1 MNGIDAAAT
10 AMTAAARARA
20 ETAGRGALQRRI
32 ATEIAPSATTAIA
45 TAVPWPGSLIAI
57 PLTTRMAASPIG
69 PASQLSLGSPQ
80 SERIACPTTNE
91 AAQMT
96 ARDA

>member
-1 MNGIDAAAT
+1 
-10 AMTAAARARA
+10 MT
-20 ETAGRGALQRRI
+20 
-32 ATEIAPSATTAIA
+32 SVIA

-80 SERIACPTTNE
+80 SEQDRLPHHQRSGADDREGCVG
-91 AAQMT
+91 
-96 ARDA
+96 R